1 MIADRGMELPMSMRE
16 LRRPPRLR
24 SGDTVALVAP
34 AGPVPEDL
42 LDAGLA
48 HLRAWGLD
56 VRVGKHVRDRHPR
69 LGYLAGTDAE
79 RAADLQEAWCDP
91 DVTAVFCARGGYGS
105 MRVLDHLD
113 WGEMAAA
120 GPKVFVGSSD
130 ITALHEA
137 VATQLGLVT
146 VFGPMVAT
154 EAFVQDPAARE
165 HLRRTLFQP
174 ESVTILTRSS
184 ADALV
189 RGRARG
195 TTYGGNLSIVAAS
208 LGAPDA
214 PTPPERGIALLED
227 VTESPYQLDRFVT
240 QLLRAGWFDHAVGIA
255 LGSWTECGPLE
266 EVRAVM
272 SDLLGGLGVP
282 VLWELGFGHCTAQR
296 TIPLGVA
303 AELDT
308 DAQRLSVLQ
317 PALL

>member
-1 MIADRGMELPMSMRE
+1 MSMRE

-24 SGDTVALVAP
+24 SGDTVAVVAP
-34 AGPVPEDL
+34 AGPVPEEL

-48 HLRAWGLD
+48 HLRSWGLQP
-56 VRVGKHVRDRHPR
+56 RVGKHVRDRHPR
-69 LGYLAGTDAE
+69 LDYLAGADAD

-91 DVTAVFCARGGYGS
+91 DVAAVFCARGGYGS
-105 MRVLDHLD
+105 MRILDHLD
-113 WGEMAAA
+113 WAEMATAR
-120 GPKVFVGSSD
+120 PKVFIGSSD
-130 ITALHEA
+130 ITALHDA

-154 EAFVQDPAARE
+154 KAFAEDSAARE

-174 ESVTILTRSS
+174 ESVTILTRST

-195 TTYGGNLSIVAAS
+195 TTYGGNLSIVASS
-208 LGAPDA
+208 LAAPDA
-214 PTPPERGIALLED
+214 PTPPERGIAMLED
-227 VTESPYQLDRFVT
+227 ITESPYQLDRFIT

-282 VLWELGFGHCTAQR
+282 VLWELGFGHCAAQR

-308 DAQRLSVLQ
+308 DAQRLSILQ

>member
-1 MIADRGMELPMSMRE
+1 MSMRE
-16 LRRPPRLR
+16 LRRPHRLH

-42 LDAGLA
+42 LEAGLEQ
-48 HLRAWGLD
+48 LRGWGLSA
-56 VRVGKHVRDRHPR
+56 RVGKHVRDRHPR
-69 LGYLAGTDAE
+69 LNYLAGTDAD

-91 DVTAVFCARGGYGS
+91 DIAAVFCVRGGYGS

-120 GPKVFVGSSD
+120 RPKIFAGSSD
-130 ITALHEA
+130 ITALHDA
-137 VATQLGLVT
+137 FATQLGLVT
-146 VFGPMVAT
+146 VFAPMLAT
-154 EAFVQDPAARE
+154 KAFVEDEAARE

-184 ADALV
+184 ASALV

-195 TTYGGNLSIVAAS
+195 ITYGGNLSIVAGS
-208 LGAPDA
+208 LGASDA
-214 PTPPERGIALLED
+214 PTPPERGIAMLED
-227 VTESPYQLDRFVT
+227 VTEDPYQLDRFVT

-255 LGSWTECGPLE
+255 LGSWTDCGPLE
-266 EVRAVM
+266 DVRAVM
-272 SDLLGGLGVP
+272 ADLLGGLGVP
-282 VLWELGFGHCTAQR
+282 IMWELGFGHCQAQR

-308 DAQRLSVLQ
+308 DAQRLSILQ

>member
-1 MIADRGMELPMSMRE
+1 MSMRE

-24 SGDTVALVAP
+24 SGDTVAVVAP
-34 AGPVPEDL
+34 AGPVPEEL

-48 HLRAWGLD
+48 HLRAWGLQP
-56 VRVGKHVRDRHPR
+56 RVGKHVRDRHPG
-69 LGYLAGTDAE
+69 LAYLAGTDAD

-91 DVTAVFCARGGYGS
+91 DVAAVFCARGGYGS
-105 MRVLDHLD
+105 MRVLNHLD
-113 WGEMAAA
+113 WAEMAAA
-120 GPKVFVGSSD
+120 SPKVFIGSSD
-130 ITALHEA
+130 ITALHDA

-154 EAFVQDPAARE
+154 EAFANDAAARE

-174 ESVTILTRSS
+174 ESVTILTRST

-227 VTESPYQLDRFVT
+227 ITESPYQLDRFVT
-240 QLLRAGWFDHAVGIA
+240 QLLRAGWFDHAAGIA
-255 LGSWTECGPLE
+255 LGSWTECGPLDQ
-266 EVRAVM
+266 VRAVM

-282 VLWELGFGHCTAQR
+282 ILWELGFGHCAAQR
-296 TIPLGVA
+296 TVPLGVA

-308 DAQRLSVLQ
+308 DAQRLSILKPVL
-317 PALL
+317 L

>member
-1 MIADRGMELPMSMRE
+1 MSMRE

-24 SGDTVALVAP
+24 AGDAVAVVAP
-34 AGPVPEDL
+34 AGPVPEEL
-42 LDAGLA
+42 LESGLA
-48 HLRAWGLD
+48 HLRAWGLEP
-56 VRVGKHVRDRHPR
+56 RVGKHVLDRHPR
-69 LGYLAGTDAE
+69 LPHLAGNDAD
-79 RAADLQEAWCDP
+79 RAADLQDAWCDP

-113 WGEMAAA
+113 WTAMTAA
-120 GPKVFVGSSD
+120 GPKVFTGSSD
-130 ITALHEA
+130 ITALHDA

-154 EAFVQDPAARE
+154 QAFAEDPAARE

-174 ESVTILTRSS
+174 ESVTILTRST

-195 TTYGGNLSIVAAS
+195 TTYGGNLSIVAGS

-214 PTPPERGIALLED
+214 PTPPERGIAMLED
-227 VTESPYQLDRFVT
+227 ITEKPYQLDRFVT
-240 QLLRAGWFDHAVGIA
+240 QLLRAGWFDHAAGIA

-282 VLWELGFGHCTAQR
+282 ILWELGFGHCVAQR

-308 DAQRLSVLQ
+308 DAQRLSILQ

>member
-1 MIADRGMELPMSMRE
+1 MSMRE

-24 SGDTVALVAP
+24 SGDTVAVVAP
-34 AGPVPEDL
+34 AGPVPEEL

-48 HLRAWGLD
+48 HLRAWGLQP
-56 VRVGKHVRDRHPR
+56 RVGKHVRDRHPAVN
-69 LGYLAGTDAE
+69 YLAGTDAD

-91 DVTAVFCARGGYGS
+91 EVAAVLCARGGYGS

-113 WGEMAAA
+113 WAEMAAA
-120 GPKVFVGSSD
+120 GPKVFTGSSD
-130 ITALHEA
+130 ITALHDA

-154 EAFVQDPAARE
+154 KAFAEDAAARE

-174 ESVTILTRSS
+174 ESVTILTRST

-214 PTPPERGIALLED
+214 PTPPEHGIALLED
-227 VTESPYQLDRFVT
+227 ITESPYQLDRFVT
-240 QLLRAGWFDHAVGIA
+240 QLLRAGWFDHAAGIA
-255 LGSWTECGPLE
+255 LGSWTDCGPLE

-282 VLWELGFGHCTAQR
+282 ILWELGFGHCTAQR

-308 DAQRLSVLQ
+308 DAQRLSILK

>member
-1 MIADRGMELPMSMRE
+1 MSMRE

-24 SGDTVALVAP
+24 SGDTVAVVAP
-34 AGPVPEDL
+34 AGPVPEEL

-48 HLRAWGLD
+48 HLRAWGLQP
-56 VRVGKHVRDRHPR
+56 RVGKHVRDRHPG
-69 LGYLAGTDAE
+69 LDYLAGTDAD

-91 DVTAVFCARGGYGS
+91 DVSAVLCARGGYGS

-113 WGEMAAA
+113 WAEMAAA
-120 GPKVFVGSSD
+120 GPKVFTGSSD
-130 ITALHEA
+130 ITALHDA

-154 EAFVQDPAARE
+154 KAFAEDAAARE

-174 ESVTILTRSS
+174 ESVTILTRST

-227 VTESPYQLDRFVT
+227 ITESPYQLDRFLT
-240 QLLRAGWFDHAVGIA
+240 QLLRAGWFDHAAGIA
-255 LGSWTECGPLE
+255 LGSWTECGPLDA
-266 EVRAVM
+266 VRAVM
-272 SDLLGGLGVP
+272 SDRLGGLGVP
-282 VLWELGFGHCTAQR
+282 ILWELGFGHCTAQR
-296 TIPLGVA
+296 TVPLGVA

-308 DAQRLSVLQ
+308 DAQRLSILK

>member
-1 MIADRGMELPMSMRE
+1 MSMRE

>member
-1 MIADRGMELPMSMRE
+1 MSMRE

-24 SGDTVALVAP
+24 TGDAVAVVAP
-34 AGPVPEDL
+34 AGPVPEEL
-42 LDAGLA
+42 LEAGLD
-48 HLRAWGLD
+48 HLRAWGLEP
-56 VRVGKHVRDRHPR
+56 RVGKHVLDRHPR
-69 LGYLAGTDAE
+69 LPHLAGNDAD
-79 RAADLQEAWCDP
+79 RATDLQEAWCDP
-91 DVTAVFCARGGYGS
+91 DVTAVLCARGGYGS
-105 MRVLDHLD
+105 MRILDHLD
-113 WGEMAAA
+113 WTAMTAA
-120 GPKVFVGSSD
+120 GPKVFTGSSD
-130 ITALHEA
+130 ITALHDA

-154 EAFVQDPAARE
+154 QAFTEDPAARE

-174 ESVTILTRSS
+174 ESVTILTRST

-195 TTYGGNLSIVAAS
+195 TTYGGNLSIVAGS

-214 PTPPERGIALLED
+214 PTPPERGIAMLED
-227 VTESPYQLDRFVT
+227 ITEKPYQLDRFVT
-240 QLLRAGWFDHAVGIA
+240 QLLRAGWFDHAAGIA

-282 VLWELGFGHCTAQR
+282 ILWELGFGHCVAQR

-308 DAQRLSVLQ
+308 DAQRLSILQ

>member
-1 MIADRGMELPMSMRE
+1 MSMRE

-24 SGDTVALVAP
+24 AGDAVAVVAP
-34 AGPVPEDL
+34 AGPVPEEL
-42 LDAGLA
+42 LESGLA
-48 HLRAWGLD
+48 HLRAWGLEP
-56 VRVGKHVRDRHPR
+56 RVGKHVLDRHPR
-69 LGYLAGTDAE
+69 LPHLAGNDAD
-79 RAADLQEAWCDP
+79 RAADLQDAWCDP

-113 WGEMAAA
+113 WTAMTAA
-120 GPKVFVGSSD
+120 GPKVFTGSSD
-130 ITALHEA
+130 ITALHDA

-154 EAFVQDPAARE
+154 QAFTEDPAARE

-174 ESVTILTRSS
+174 ESVTILTRST

-195 TTYGGNLSIVAAS
+195 TTYGGNLSIVAGS

-214 PTPPERGIALLED
+214 PTPPERGIAMLED
-227 VTESPYQLDRFVT
+227 ITEKPYQLDRFVT
-240 QLLRAGWFDHAVGIA
+240 QLLRAGWFDHAAGIA

-282 VLWELGFGHCTAQR
+282 ILWELGFGHCVAQR

-308 DAQRLSVLQ
+308 DAQRLSILQ